1 MGQTMQGSVGHHR
14 ECGLLSKAGSRGSV
28 LYQR

>member
-14 ECGLLSKAGSRGSV
+14 ECGLSKAGSRGSV